1 MAESDTEIPNNE
13 TAKIENA
20 LKASSANSD
29 SIIRPNALEDFA
41 GQENIIDKLEK
52 INFHRNQKEVEE
64 ITKLK
69 FFENKRDYLIK
80 LKDNILSKDFS
91 ILGEA
96 PKEDMM
102 KMKKDL
108 YIESIKESK

>member
-1 MAESDTEIPNNE
+1 
-13 TAKIENA
+13 
-20 LKASSANSD
+20 
-29 SIIRPNALEDFA
+29 
-41 GQENIIDKLEK
+41 
-52 INFHRNQKEVEE
+52 
-64 ITKLK
+64 
-69 FFENKRDYLIK
+69 

-102 KMKKDL
+102 KIKKNL

>member
-1 MAESDTEIPNNE
+1 
-13 TAKIENA
+13 
-20 LKASSANSD
+20 
-29 SIIRPNALEDFA
+29 
-41 GQENIIDKLEK
+41 
-52 INFHRNQKEVEE
+52 
-64 ITKLK
+64 
-69 FFENKRDYLIK
+69 

-91 ILGEA
+91 ILSEA

>member
-1 MAESDTEIPNNE
+1 MINQYLCQFLVPLDQKEKER
-13 TAKIENA
+13 KIKMITF
-20 LKASSANSD
+20 LCQ
-29 SIIRPNALEDFA
+29 IRNLVL
-41 GQENIIDKLEK
+41 KLEK

-64 ITKLK
+64 IIKLK

-108 YIESIKESK
+108 YIESIKESQ